1 MHIGDLG
8 LCYLDSVEIDELR
21 YPLRVVGRGIV
32 TDTEGAGRYRGA
44 PSGFCEYG
52 PTDGPI
58 EAWFASDGSFNP
70 PLGVR
75 GGLPGGRSSQFKR
88 RRDGS
93 LSKLEPCGG
102 VVLEPGETIVGYC
115 CGGDGY
121 GDPLD
126 RDRQRVLEDLSEGW
140 ITAERA
146 REVYGVTIDSPG
158 GGDRQSRLTD
168 AGVK

>member
-58 EAWFASDGSFNP
+58 EAWFASDGSLNP

-75 GGLPGGRSSQFKR
+75 GGLPSGRSSQFKR
-88 RRDGS
+88 RRDGG
-93 LSKLEPCGG
+93 LNKLEPCGG
-102 VVLEPGETIVGYC
+102 VVLEPGETIVAYC
-115 CGGDGY
+115 CGGGGY
-121 GDPLD
+121 GNPLD

-146 REVYGVTIDSPG
+146 REVYGVTLDSSG
-158 GGDRQSRLTD
+158 GGDRQSRLSD